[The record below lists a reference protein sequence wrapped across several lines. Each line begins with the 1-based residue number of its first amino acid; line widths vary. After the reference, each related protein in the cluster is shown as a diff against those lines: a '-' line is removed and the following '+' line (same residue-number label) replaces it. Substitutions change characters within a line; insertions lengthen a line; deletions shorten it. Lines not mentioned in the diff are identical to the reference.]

1 MNKERRKDI
10 IVHLV
15 YLLIIFFIYFI
26 LTKNK
31 YIFGSVTDFQAQ
43 HYLFPEYF
51 RNLFYHTKD
60 LFPDFAFN
68 LGGGQNIYYFSYYGL
83 LSPIILLS
91 YLFPMIKMIDYIIIT
106 NLLSVYISTSLFYFY
121 LKRKY
126 DFKTSFVCAF
136 LFLCAGPLLFHAHR
150 HMMFMNY
157 MPFLILGL
165 YGIDRFIEK
174 DKPLLLIISLTLL
187 IYTSYY
193 YSFSSFACLFIY
205 GIYSYFKKNYKIKDM
220 FKLVIPFLISVMIGM
235 LIILPTLYTLISGR
249 SSSGSSISLLEL
261 FTPNQYLLYDSYNMG
276 LTFINVIALIYFA
289 FAKDKVNKV
298 LALFLFGI
306 SIFPFFNYLLNG
318 TLYINGKALIPFI
331 SLVLMMTSEFLDK
344 IFKKE
349 INIWQILLICYLLIS
364 SFLMCLSINK
374 KDNLILKRDLNNLKY
389 QNYYD
394 DIKKITKNDQEL
406 FRINNQVLGRS
417 SLNMVSN
424 ISEYKTTL
432 YSSTSNKDYEYIYK
446 ELFNNPLSY
455 RNKFVLNSSNNI
467 VFQIFMNE
475 KYVFT
480 KSDLSSFYSLISKN
494 NYYNIYLN
502 DNTLPLGYAS
512 NNLISYKDFKNMS
525 YPSNIISMLKNIVVP
540 NDSRNI
546 IRTKVEKISLDY
558 DIISKD
564 NLDIEKNDNGYN
576 IKALGSENLTLRLKN
591 DLKNKI
597 LFIRFTND
605 YISSCK
611 DGDLS
616 IKINGISNKLT
627 CLEWKYYNEN
637 KVFDYTLLEPSNLE
651 ITFSKGTY
659 KLRDIEF
666 YVLDYSELKDI
677 RLGVDPLII
686 DRDKTL
692 GDKIVGNINV
702 RDDGYFTMSIPY
714 DKGFSIKL
722 DNKVI
727 SYEKVN
733 ESFIGFPITKGE
745 HHIEIEYVAPY
756 KNISLVITIIG
767 IIILI
772 IYVRR
777 KYEKNISNSIL
788 L

>member
-1 MNKERRKDI
+1 
-10 IVHLV
+10 
-15 YLLIIFFIYFI
+15 
-26 LTKNK
+26 
-31 YIFGSVTDFQAQ
+31 
-43 HYLFPEYF
+43 
-51 RNLFYHTKD
+51 
-60 LFPDFAFN
+60 
-68 LGGGQNIYYFSYYGL
+68 
-83 LSPIILLS
+83 
-91 YLFPMIKMIDYIIIT
+91 MIT
-106 NLLSVYISTSLFYFY
+106 
-121 LKRKY
+121 
-126 DFKTSFVCAF
+126 
-136 LFLCAGPLLFHAHR
+136 
-150 HMMFMNY
+150 
-157 MPFLILGL
+157 
-165 YGIDRFIEK
+165 
-174 DKPLLLIISLTLL
+174 
-187 IYTSYY
+187 
-193 YSFSSFACLFIY
+193 
-205 GIYSYFKKNYKIKDM
+205 
-220 FKLVIPFLISVMIGM
+220 
-235 LIILPTLYTLISGR
+235 
-249 SSSGSSISLLEL
+249 
-261 FTPNQYLLYDSYNMG
+261 
-276 LTFINVIALIYFA
+276 
-289 FAKDKVNKV
+289 
-298 LALFLFGI
+298 
-306 SIFPFFNYLLNG
+306 
-318 TLYINGKALIPFI
+318 
-331 SLVLMMTSEFLDK
+331 
-344 IFKKE
+344 
-349 INIWQILLICYLLIS
+349 
-364 SFLMCLSINK
+364 
-374 KDNLILKRDLNNLKY
+374 
-389 QNYYD
+389 YD

-605 YISSCK
+605 YVSSCK

-727 SYEKVN
+727 S
-733 ESFIGFPITKGE
+733 
-745 HHIEIEYVAPY
+745 
-756 KNISLVITIIG
+756 
-767 IIILI
+767 
-772 IYVRR
+772 
-777 KYEKNISNSIL
+777 
-788 L
+788 